1 MEFGLFIDWRIEHE
15 NILWFRRYLNSRL
28 YRFPNGE
35 TKCIS
40 KIAWCWAYSRRH
52 NKFNEAIKTEGHSI
66 CIYTTSYRKTFAI
79 RFAFWTFGIGL
90 HTVVN
95 QTRHNEVLK
104 EKKNLYSK
112 YPPAFKID
120 LHIDDSPGVGLEGQR
135 FKFRT
140 VIINDDAPWANQIL
154 TALNM
159 G

>member
-1 MEFGLFIDWRIEHE
+1 MKISFDLDDTLIPGCIAFPTEKQNAFQKLLGIEPIRE
-15 NILWFRRYLNSRL
+15 GTINLMKQL
-28 YRFPNGE
+28 
-35 TKCIS
+35 
-40 KIAWCWAYSRRH
+40 
-52 NKFNEAIKTEGHSI
+52 KTEGHSI

-104 EKKNLYSK
+104 EKKNLCSK

-154 TALNM
+154 TALNT